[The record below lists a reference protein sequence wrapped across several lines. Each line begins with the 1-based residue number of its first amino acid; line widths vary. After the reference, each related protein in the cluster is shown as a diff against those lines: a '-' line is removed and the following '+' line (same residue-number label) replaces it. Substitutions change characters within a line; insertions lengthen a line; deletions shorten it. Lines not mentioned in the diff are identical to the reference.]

1 MNRPDCPLPN
11 GIERVSGVQE
21 RGRRARKGRGEERR
35 RGGCVP
41 ACMTEGL
48 DAGASLVCYYI
59 AEVSLPGCL
68 CVSVIQL
75 KNRLLPLHCLCCTLA
90 KRVCV
95 NICGTTCLLV
105 CVHQNTYHLVQLT
118 GIDCIYVH
126 VHVCACVCV

>member
-11 GIERVSGVQE
+11 GIERVSGVQQ
-21 RGRRARKGRGEERR
+21 RGRRARKGNGRKEGEVVV
-35 RGGCVP
+35 CLH
-41 ACMTEGL
+41 ACLKGMI
-48 DAGASLVCYYI
+48 AGASMVCYV

-75 KNRLLPLHCLCCTLA
+75 KNQLLPLHCLCCTLA

-105 CVHQNTYHLVQLT
+105 CIHQNTYHLVQLT
-118 GIDCIYVH
+118 GIGCIH
-126 VHVCACVCV
+126 VHDVCACVCV